1 MASYAANGCTS
12 TSDLNP
18 EQEDDIKLR
27 RNGLVLY
34 KPKIINNINN
44 IHNINNKRDTI
55 GWEIHTANTTTE
67 QSFYCSIS
75 TLLKSYK
82 NGEYSNIIRNMPFIH
97 HFLPAHFPHSVCPSY
112 TTYASYCLLG
122 SIAGSAAMVLSTQA
136 LLIAVGV
143 GSQTAAPMA
152 AALNWVMKDGIGQ
165 LGGIVFASQLGQG
178 GMDLLRWKTKL
189 ENKWLP
195 AAVIGVQYRPRDATT
210 RILRR
215 GGNYQQGSADT
226 NPKRWRMVAA
236 MALDVST
243 LLEICTPMMGPEYFL
258 PCASIANIGKNV
270 GFLAA
275 SASRAAIH
283 QSLSM
288 GGSLLLPT
296 SSLLP
301 VAVSESSPKNMTTV
315 MMPPPRSSSNLGD
328 VTAKSGSQ
336 SIVASLLGTAVGIFL
351 SQTFCSDDHGTVGI
365 LAGFVALSTVHQM
378 CTYKAVKAVPLRSFN
393 RHRLHLV
400 LSSYIFENA
409 NGSHDSMDGNR
420 IKTLTPAQ
428 VAEKE
433 FYIPLMQP
441 DVSCRWLYIGDSLVN
456 ICPSGVV
463 ELENLLLPKDATG
476 GVTLEKFNNVAYD
489 MNEYEKYIL
498 KIHFPSKP
506 NVDDIMIQLTFLE
519 GANDYD
525 ILRGM
530 YHSYVIHAYMKDNQM
545 YSNVSHN
552 EYTERRILLDTH
564 NKMTNQMPMFIEC
577 LQNEGWHLGT
587 GFVNVECGSSNR
599 LKIQSL

>member
-1 MASYAANGCTS
+1 MASYAANSCTS

-18 EQEDDIKLR
+18 EQEDNIKLR
-27 RNGLVLY
+27 INGLVLY
-34 KPKIINNINN
+34 KPWIIVNQNDNINNINN
-44 IHNINNKRDTI
+44 KRGII
-55 GWEIHTANTTTE
+55 GWEIHTATTSTE
-67 QSFYCSIS
+67 QSVYCSIS

-82 NGEYSNIIRNMPFIH
+82 NGEYSNIRNIPFIH

-112 TTYASYCLLG
+112 TTYASYCFLG

-165 LGGIVFASQLGQG
+165 LGGIMFASQLGQG

-189 ENKWLP
+189 ERKWLP
-195 AAVIGVQYRPRDATT
+195 AAVIGVQYRPREAT
-210 RILRR
+210 RIRR
-215 GGNYQQGSADT
+215 GGNSQQGSADT

-288 GGSLLLPT
+288 GGSLLPT

-315 MMPPPRSSSNLGD
+315 MMPPPKSSSNLGD

-336 SIVASLLGTAVGIFL
+336 SIVASLLGTAVGIFF
-351 SQTFCSDDHGTVGI
+351 SQTLCSDHGTVGI

-409 NGSHDSMDGNR
+409 NSSHDSMDGNR

-433 FYIPLMQP
+433 LFLPFIQP

-456 ICPSGVV
+456 ICPSGVA
-463 ELENLLLPKDATG
+463 ELENLLLPKDASG

-498 KIHFPSKP
+498 KIHCPSEP
-506 NVDDIMIQLTFLE
+506 NIDDDMIQLTFLE

-530 YHSYVIHAYMKDNQM
+530 YHSYVIHAYMKNNQM

-552 EYTERRILLDTH
+552 ENTERRILMDTH
-564 NKMTNQMPMFIEC
+564 KKMTNQMPMFIEC

-587 GFVNVECGSSNR
+587 GLVNVECGSSNR

>member
-34 KPKIINNINN
+34 EPKIINNIN
-44 IHNINNKRDTI
+44 NINNKRDTI

-433 FYIPLMQP
+433 FFIPLMQP
-441 DVSCRWLYIGDSLVN
+441 DDSCRWLYIGDSLVN

-552 EYTERRILLDTH
+552 EYTERRILIDTH

-577 LQNEGWHLGT
+577 LQNEGWHIGT

>member
-34 KPKIINNINN
+34 EPKIINN
-44 IHNINNKRDTI
+44 IHNINNTRDTI

-67 QSFYCSIS
+67 HSFYCSIS

-433 FYIPLMQP
+433 FFIPLMQP
-441 DVSCRWLYIGDSLVN
+441 DDSCRWLYIGDSLVN

-552 EYTERRILLDTH
+552 EYTERRILIDTH

-577 LQNEGWHLGT
+577 LQNERWHIGT

>member
-34 KPKIINNINN
+34 KPKIINPNDD
-44 IHNINNKRDTI
+44 INNKRDTI

-433 FYIPLMQP
+433 FFIPLMQP
-441 DVSCRWLYIGDSLVN
+441 DDSCRWLYIGDSLVN

-552 EYTERRILLDTH
+552 EYTERRILIDTH

-577 LQNEGWHLGT
+577 LQNERWHIGT

>member
-1 MASYAANGCTS
+1 MASYAANSCTS

-18 EQEDDIKLR
+18 EQEDNIKLR

-34 KPKIINNINN
+34 KPLIIVNQNDNIN
-44 IHNINNKRDTI
+44 NINNKRDTI

-82 NGEYSNIIRNMPFIH
+82 NGEYSNIRNMPFIH

-112 TTYASYCLLG
+112 TTYASYCFLG

-143 GSQTAAPMA
+143 GSQSAAPMA

-165 LGGIVFASQLGQG
+165 LGGIVFVSRLGQG
-178 GMDLLRWKTKL
+178 GMDSLRWKTKL
-189 ENKWLP
+189 ENKWLLP
-195 AAVIGVQYRPRDATT
+195 AAVIGVQYRPRDAAT

-215 GGNYQQGSADT
+215 GGNSQQGSADT

-288 GGSLLLPT
+288 GGSLL
-296 SSLLP
+296 P

-315 MMPPPRSSSNLGD
+315 MMPPPKSSSNLGD

-351 SQTFCSDDHGTVGI
+351 SQTFCSDDHGTAGI
-365 LAGFVALSTVHQM
+365 LAGFVVLSAVHQM
-378 CTYKAVKAVPLRSFN
+378 CTYKAVKAVPLRSLD

-400 LSSYIFENA
+400 LSSYILEKV
-409 NGSHDSMDGNR
+409 SSLHDDSNDGNMM
-420 IKTLTPAQ
+420 KTVTPAQ

-433 FYIPLMQP
+433 LFLPFIQP
-441 DVSCRWLYIGDSLVN
+441 DDSCRWLYIGDSLVN
-456 ICPSGVV
+456 ICPSGVA
-463 ELENLLLPKDATG
+463 ELESLLLPNDATN
-476 GVTLEKFNNVAYD
+476 GVPFDKFNSHAFD

-498 KIHFPSKP
+498 KIHFPSNP
-506 NVDDIMIQLTFLE
+506 NIDDDLVQLTYLE

-530 YHSYVIHAYMKDNQM
+530 YHAYVIHAYMKNNQM
-545 YSNVSHN
+545 YPNVSHN
-552 EYTERRILLDTH
+552 EYTKRRILIDTH